1 MVLAYYGQA
10 RDQERLAAQLKV
22 EPYLGAPAR
31 NVRRLASNTISVT
44 FEEGTPEKLRQ
55 WLNAGVPVIAFIQA
69 GELSHWRGEFFQHT
83 VVIVDMD
90 ETMVWML
97 DPEST
102 PEPVASS
109 IDEFMLAWGE
119 LDYLYA
125 ALSKPNP

>member
-55 WLNAGVPVIAFIQA
+55 WLNAGVPVIAFIQV
-69 GELSHWRGEFFQHT
+69 GELSH
-83 VVIVDMD
+83 
-90 ETMVWML
+90 
-97 DPEST
+97 
-102 PEPVASS
+102 
-109 IDEFMLAWGE
+109 
-119 LDYLYA
+119 
-125 ALSKPNP
+125 